1 MKTLKIATIA
11 TIITVAIIALCGIA
25 TASAETYEMTAVVT
39 EWEQI
44 GETDLYNITVT
55 DANGNMWGF
64 MGEKEDAHIG
74 NLYRVT
80 MMDLS
85 NEHEED
91 DEIADAELLGI
102 LTPVQVARFLK
113 W

>member
-1 MKTLKIATIA
+1 MKTTKIIIIATVA
-11 TIITVAIIALCGIA
+11 TIIIIALCGIA
-25 TASAETYEMTAVVT
+25 TASAENYTVTAVVT

-44 GETDLYNITVT
+44 GDTDLYNITVT
-55 DANGNMWGF
+55 DASDNVWGF

-74 NLYRVT
+74 NLYKLT
-80 MMDLS
+80 ITDLS
-85 NEHEED
+85 TEHEED